1 LDLGERRIG
10 LAVGDTST
18 TLVFPAGHLSRSRLS
33 DDLDKILETS
43 GERRIEGI
51 VVGMPYSLDGTHGT
65 QAKRVNGFINA
76 LRKRTFIP
84 IYTIDER
91 FTSVEAEALIRDSG
105 RQPSRLRGSV
115 DEAAAALILQRF
127 LAARGDDFA

>member
-1 LDLGERRIG
+1 MKLLALDLGERRIG

-51 VVGMPYSLDGTHGT
+51 VVGMPYSLDGTPRNAGQTSQRIH
-65 QAKRVNGFINA
+65 QRPAKADLHPHLHYR
-76 LRKRTFIP
+76 
-84 IYTIDER
+84 
-91 FTSVEAEALIRDSG
+91 
-105 RQPSRLRGSV
+105 
-115 DEAAAALILQRF
+115 
-127 LAARGDDFA
+127 